1 MPARTPRSLHEP
13 PRPAPVDPCT
23 GIVPFLM
30 DVEMDRGDPDV
41 FVVVAETADTT
52 AYGFPH
58 KVASN
63 GSGAALSRQAA
74 YGAAVG
80 ECIERYALSIVH
92 PEDLLLGSY
101 GDLFRQG
108 ESPIAPHRF
117 AFFDPSQFGDIP
129 FVPFHEDTPVA
140 WARAASLTRHQDCL
154 VPACFIHVPYTPPF
168 IDRGERLVATA
179 ISTGT
184 ACSDSRGGAL
194 LKGICELVE
203 RDAVMIMWR
212 NRLSCPRV
220 QIDPAS
226 DLYAIFVDKFLRP
239 GLEYTLVYT
248 TLDLSIPSFFGI
260 LTDTRRT
267 PPGIVVGGAAH
278 LDPCQAALKTLL
290 ELVQGLKWMD
300 YADGQHF
307 APEPGFRNVR
317 SFTDRA
323 RLYASH
329 DMSEAIAFV
338 FHHSDE
344 ILLSDIPSLHTGTP
358 HRDLGRCVS
367 LLDERGLDVL
377 GVDLTPCDAEECGL
391 YVTKA
396 IIPECETMEGDHL
409 MPYLGGRRWR
419 LVPYHLGL
427 LDKFPTVASINPY
440 PHPYP

>member
-1 MPARTPRSLHEP
+1 MHALKSRTVHEP
-13 PRPAPVDPCT
+13 PPPTPVDPCT
-23 GIVPFLM
+23 GIVPFTL
-30 DVEMDRGDPDV
+30 DVEMERGDPDL

-52 AYGFPH
+52 LYGFPH

-63 GSGAALSRQAA
+63 GSGAALSHQAA

-80 ECIERYALSIVH
+80 ECIERYALSVSH
-92 PEDLLLGSY
+92 PEDLLFGSSI
-101 GDLFRQG
+101 DLLRQG
-108 ESPIAPHRF
+108 ESPITPDRF
-117 AFFDPSQFGDIP
+117 AFFDPSQFVDIP
-129 FVPFHEDTPVA
+129 FAPFQDDTRVA
-140 WARAASLTRHQDCL
+140 WTRAANLTRQQDCL

-168 IDRGERLVATA
+168 LDRGERLVATA
-179 ISTGT
+179 ISTGA
-184 ACSDSRGGAL
+184 ACSDSRPGAL

-203 RDAVMIMWR
+203 RDAFVIMWR
-212 NRLSCPRV
+212 SRLVCPRV
-220 QIDPAS
+220 SIDPNS
-226 DLYAIFVDKFLRP
+226 ELYPIFVDRFLRP

-260 LTDTRRT
+260 LIDTRRT

-278 LDPCQAALKTLL
+278 LDPRQAALKTLS

-300 YADGQHF
+300 YAEGQHLV
-307 APEPGFRNVR
+307 PEPGFRNIR

-329 DMSEAIAFV
+329 DMHEALDFV
-338 FHHSDE
+338 FQHPNE
-344 ILLSDIPSLHTGTP
+344 ILLSEIPSLRTATP
-358 HRDLGRCVS
+358 RGDLGKCLS
-367 LLDERGLDVL
+367 LLDERGLEVL

-409 MPYLGGRRWR
+409 IPFLGGRRWR
-419 LVPYHLGL
+419 TVPYHLGH
-427 LDKFPTVASINPY
+427 LDQMPTLASINPY